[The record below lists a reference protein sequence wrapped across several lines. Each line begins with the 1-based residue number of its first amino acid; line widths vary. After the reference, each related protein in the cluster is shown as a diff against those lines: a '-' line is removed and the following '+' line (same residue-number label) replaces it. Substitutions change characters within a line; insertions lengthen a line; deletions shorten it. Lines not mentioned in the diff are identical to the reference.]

1 MKASAPAIR
10 PADHPSATPAIRP
23 SAARLVASLVISGAA
38 FGAAAQ
44 QETPGDG
51 VYKDRIDWGVMM
63 DLSGP
68 TSASQGIWTNGFQD
82 YMRKINE
89 AGGVHGRK
97 VNVLAEDSRFNPAQ
111 DKINYEKLV
120 GQTPVIGISGLGSS
134 SSQVSLAPTIR
145 SGKVPVLGTYTP
157 TKALNEPVSPMTYSG
172 FCGYKQMAQAGIG
185 HYVDKLKLKNPK
197 IMTVS
202 IESAGGQ
209 EYHDYVKD
217 VAAKYGGT
225 AVMTTMKVTAV
236 DATPQVLEVIAAK
249 PDLITIYGVSNTA
262 ILTMKGLAQY
272 GSKIPGFGITYLGAP
287 QIFVAMGQQA
297 GDNYAFVSCLTP
309 GGSDNSPGN
318 LELSAYADKVG
329 HGNMKDDVNY
339 VHGWTTAKMAA
350 DALINVGA
358 QPTRAKLVEYLS
370 KGFTLDTKGLM
381 APVTYTP
388 TNHDGPIL
396 LKVFDYDYTTKKFK
410 SIGDYS
416 DYAKYTR

>member
-1 MKASAPAIR
+1 MKAPEHTNRPAVQPSAAAAIR
-10 PADHPSATPAIRP
+10 PAV
-23 SAARLVASLVISGAA
+23 ARLIAGLVVGGAA

-44 QETPGDG
+44 QENPGDG
-51 VYKDRIDWGVMM
+51 VFKDRIDWGVMM

-68 TSASQGIWTNGFQD
+68 TSASQGVWTNGFQD
-82 YMRKINE
+82 YMRKVNE

-97 VNVLAEDSRFNPAQ
+97 INVLAEDSRFNPAQ

-120 GQTPVIGISGLGSS
+120 GQTPVIGISGVGSS

-157 TKALNEPVSPMTYSG
+157 TKALNEPVSPMAYSG
-172 FCGYKQMAQAGIG
+172 FCGYKQMAQSGIG
-185 HYVDKLKLKNPK
+185 YYVDKLKLKNPK

-202 IESAGGQ
+202 IESAGGV
-209 EYHDYVKD
+209 EYHEYVKD

-225 AVMTTMKVTAV
+225 AVLTTMKVTAV

-272 GSKIPGFGITYLGAP
+272 GSKIPGFGISYLGAP
-287 QIFVAMGQQA
+287 QIFIAMGEQA
-297 GDNYAFVSCLTP
+297 GENYAFVSCVTP
-309 GGSDNSPGN
+309 GGSDNAPGN
-318 LELSAYADKVG
+318 VEMSAFADKVG
-329 HGNMKDDVNY
+329 RSGMKDDVNY
-339 VHGWTTAKMAA
+339 VHGWAMAKMAA
-350 DALINVGA
+350 DALNGVGP
-358 QPTRAKLVEYLS
+358 QPTRAKLVEYLN

-381 APVTYTP
+381 APVTYTS

-396 LKVFDYDYTTKKFK
+396 FKVFDYDYKAKKFI
-410 SIGDYS
+410 SFGDYA
-416 DYAKYTR
+416 DYAKYTK